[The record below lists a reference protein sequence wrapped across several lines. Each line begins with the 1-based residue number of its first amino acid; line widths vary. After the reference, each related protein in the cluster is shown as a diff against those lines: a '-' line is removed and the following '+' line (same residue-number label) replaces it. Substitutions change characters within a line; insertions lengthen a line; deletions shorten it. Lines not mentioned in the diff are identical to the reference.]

1 MSSDVC
7 PIYRNHLVT
16 LTTMMKR
23 NDNNSSDNDSDMT
36 LHRFVRKLIP
46 PATQKAQISSAR
58 YQCYGKF
65 LPSIYYRCGAT
76 TRQHTF
82 VSVIGDVCEYG
93 WIGKHG
99 WNTRPLWAPSNV
111 IWATKQLLPKT
122 VFLRWTDFTSS
133 STIKLHM
140 IIMFDDVFYG
150 FCSCFIMWQRMM
162 MIVIIIIIIIHNSDI
177 N

>member
-1 MSSDVC
+1 MKYVFRCLSNLKESSGN
-7 PIYRNHLVT
+7 PKPRWWSATTTT
-16 LTTMMKR
+16 LQIMTPTWHSIALSE
-23 NDNNSSDNDSDMT
+23 NSSP
-36 LHRFVRKLIP
+36 LP
-46 PATQKAQISSAR
+46 PKKHSSPPLAINVMENFSQAYITDVELLR
-58 YQCYGKF
+58 ANI
-65 LPSIYYRCGAT
+65 LV
-76 TRQHTF
+76 H
-82 VSVIGDVCEYG
+82 VIGDVCEYG

-133 STIKLHM
+133 SNIKLHM

-162 MIVIIIIIIIHNSDI
+162 MIIIIIHSSDI